1 MARTNVREQVKAL
14 RELENLDTSL
24 CCIWYIN
31 TMKYND
37 DIPEDDRN
45 ERLAEYG
52 EAESPEDQRSARAYA
67 SAKQRE
73 ARAIQ
78 RDFYRY

>member
-1 MARTNVREQVKAL
+1 
-14 RELENLDTSL
+14 
-24 CCIWYIN
+24 
-31 TMKYND
+31 MKYND